1 MKVAMKVSGV
11 KGNTVLLPVG
21 TIPAQHLEVGGSP
34 VVLDVSGNF
43 VGQVERWTLITNSP
57 ISSTPDKIP
66 PQEYHRSP
74 PSPSHPSDTPR

>member
-11 KGNTVLLPVG
+11 KGNTVALPVG

-57 ISSTPDKIP
+57 ISWLFHPHTPQQPVQSNPDRIP
-66 PQEYHRSP
+66 PQV
-74 PSPSHPSDTPR
+74 